1 MKNTAGIQSDPYKFS
16 RLMYILEAAFEYFIS
31 LLMIG
36 AYIAKVSTTIGLS
49 DSATGILT
57 SLVSLGLAFQ
67 IFALFLANKRPVKR
81 WVSFLHI
88 INQLCFALVY
98 FVPFFQGSKSLRI
111 VLFIVF
117 LMMGHLLN
125 NLINSPKTKWFMD
138 LVDDRRRGSFTATKE
153 IVSLIG
159 GMLFTFLVST
169 VIDHFEERGDLYHS
183 FLFCGIGILV
193 LTVLHTATLLFS
205 REKEAP
211 VTDKTSFGAMLGDL
225 LKNKRLMRAIL
236 VIAVWN
242 IAHYVT
248 TPFLGT
254 YQIKELGF
262 SMTFISLLSVLYSV
276 SRALISKPIG
286 RYGDRASFLKMFR
299 ICFLFMA
306 LAFGINIF
314 TTPTNG
320 KILYTLYYLLY
331 ALGSAG
337 ITSGEINLIYECVDR
352 EHRMGAL
359 ALKSTLAG
367 VLGFL
372 TTLAVS
378 PLVSHVQKN
387 GNRFLGIPLYAQ
399 QLLSAI
405 TLLILIGLLIYVSL
419 LIRRQKDERGEQ

>member
-1 MKNTAGIQSDPYKFS
+1 
-16 RLMYILEAAFEYFIS
+16 
-31 LLMIG
+31 
-36 AYIAKVSTTIGLS
+36 
-49 DSATGILT
+49 
-57 SLVSLGLAFQ
+57 
-67 IFALFLANKRPVKR
+67 
-81 WVSFLHI
+81 
-88 INQLCFALVY
+88 
-98 FVPFFQGSKSLRI
+98 
-111 VLFIVF
+111 
-117 LMMGHLLN
+117 
-125 NLINSPKTKWFMD
+125 
-138 LVDDRRRGSFTATKE
+138 
-153 IVSLIG
+153 
-159 GMLFTFLVST
+159 
-169 VIDHFEERGDLYHS
+169 
-183 FLFCGIGILV
+183 
-193 LTVLHTATLLFS
+193 
-205 REKEAP
+205 
-211 VTDKTSFGAMLGDL
+211 
-225 LKNKRLMRAIL
+225 
-236 VIAVWN
+236 
-242 IAHYVT
+242 
-248 TPFLGT
+248 
-254 YQIKELGF
+254 
-262 SMTFISLLSVLYSV
+262 
-276 SRALISKPIG
+276 
-286 RYGDRASFLKMFR
+286 MFR

-387 GNRFLGIPLYAQ
+387 DNRFLGIPLYAQ